1 MGFLL
6 EELVGLAVWLLAN
19 SVYLRARRAGSGGL
33 QRLLA
38 FWMGLPGTFLCMV
51 LVKEGSKS
59 RLAPPPDDEDALLAE
74 VRRARTLPAGGPPA
88 PGEGIQGRPSTEG
101 GA

>member
-6 EELVGLAVWLLAN
+6 EELIGLAVWLVAN
-19 SVYLRARRAGSGGL
+19 TVYLRARHTGSRGL

-51 LVKEGSKS
+51 LVKEGIQA
-59 RLAPPPDDEDALLAE
+59 RLAPPPDDEEALLAE
-74 VRRARTLPAGGPPA
+74 IRRARTLR
-88 PGEGIQGRPSTEG
+88 PGSPTARPDDIEGNPSSEG
-101 GA
+101 GT

>member
-6 EELVGLAVWLLAN
+6 EELIGLAVWLVAN
-19 SVYLRARRAGSGGL
+19 SVYLRARRTGSGGL

-51 LVKEGSKS
+51 LVKEGSQS
-59 RLAPPPDDEDALLAE
+59 SLAPPPDDEDALLVE
-74 VRRARTLPAGGPPA
+74 VRRSRSLPAGSPPA
-88 PGEGIQGRPSTEG
+88 PADGIQGHPSTQG
-101 GA
+101 GT

>member
-6 EELVGLAVWLLAN
+6 EELIGLAVWLVAN

-51 LVKEGSKS
+51 LVKEGSQS
-59 RLAPPPDDEDALLAE
+59 RLTPPPDDDEALLAE
-74 VRRARTLPAGGPPA
+74 VRRARTLRAGSSTAPPDD
-88 PGEGIQGRPSTEG
+88 IQGHPSTG
-101 GA
+101 GGT